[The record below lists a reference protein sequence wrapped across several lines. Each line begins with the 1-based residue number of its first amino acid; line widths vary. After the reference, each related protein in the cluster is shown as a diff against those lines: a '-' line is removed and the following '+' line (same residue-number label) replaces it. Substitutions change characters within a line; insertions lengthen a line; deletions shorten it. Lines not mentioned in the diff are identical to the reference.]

1 MRDAHTGPAPPS
13 ASGDAVVCDSDSDSD
28 SAEHIMRHAIAHDAM
43 KQQLD
48 VASAALGWTLP
59 GSVTNMCGGTIT
71 DTGATFTARYNV
83 CSTLKLHSVYLPPS
97 HLQLDKQVSRLLC
110 IAV

>member
-1 MRDAHTGPAPPS
+1 MHGVDQPHIIMILADKGCVLDAHTGPAPVS
-13 ASGDAVVCDSDSDSD
+13 ASGDAVVTDSDSDSD
-28 SAEHIMRHAIAHDAM
+28 STEHIMRHAIAHDAM

-59 GSVTNMCGGTIT
+59 GSVTNLCGGGTIT

-83 CSTLKLHSVYLPPS
+83 CSS
-97 HLQLDKQVSRLLC
+97 C
-110 IAV
+110 IVCTC